1 MSTDTGD
8 SAAETEPDPGKP
20 RRPGKLWKLAL
31 GGLIGLFAVL
41 ACYDLISGAAGST
54 GASAGSVP
62 AGRVSPSPT
71 EAAASPPAVVP
82 ATPVPRASPASSTAA
97 PHVLDVASIA
107 AFGPE
112 GPSDGDNPGIVSRI
126 LAASADQPWYS
137 QWYAT
142 PEFGNLRSGTGVL
155 FDMGKTVKVTDV
167 RLMLGTELGADIQ
180 VRVGNSPYL
189 ADLSPKASAR
199 DAGGVVRL
207 AAKDPAEG
215 RYVLIWFTRLPPDSQ
230 GHYQVSIYSAFVDG
244 TETAPSS
251 G

>member
-1 MSTDTGD
+1 MVRHH
-8 SAAETEPDPGKP
+8 P
-20 RRPGKLWKLAL
+20 R
-31 GGLIGLFAVL
+31 
-41 ACYDLISGAAGST
+41 
-54 GASAGSVP
+54 
-62 AGRVSPSPT
+62 
-71 EAAASPPAVVP
+71 
-82 ATPVPRASPASSTAA
+82 PRAPSRGCSTAGTA
-97 PHVLDVASIA
+97 DVLDVASIA

-137 QWYAT
+137 SWYAT

-155 FDMGKTVKVTDV
+155 LDLGKTVKVTDV
-167 RLMLGTELGADIQ
+167 RLMLGTRQGADIQ

-189 ADLSPKASAR
+189 ADLSPRPAR
-199 DAGGVVRL
+199 GTR
-207 AAKDPAEG
+207 AAPCDWRRRTRPSG

-244 TETAPSS
+244 TGTAPSS